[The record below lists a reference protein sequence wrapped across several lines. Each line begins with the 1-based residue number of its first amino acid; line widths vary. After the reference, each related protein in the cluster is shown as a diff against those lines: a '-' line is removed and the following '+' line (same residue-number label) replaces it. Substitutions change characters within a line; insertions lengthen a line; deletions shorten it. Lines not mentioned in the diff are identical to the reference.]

1 MRECS
6 RKRSTMEMT
15 SMLSLTP
22 GTPGRSAQMP
32 RTFSRI
38 FTPAC
43 DAA

>member
-6 RKRSTMEMT
+6 RNRSTIETT
-15 SMLSLTP
+15 SMFALTP
-22 GTPGRSAQMP
+22 ATPGLSAQMP

-38 FTPAC
+38 LTPAC